1 VIIRL
6 KLLPAQDNIGMSRLT
21 LKYMNITGQMNSSTM
36 EEKKSN
42 SMLKMAQGLMMNTGI
57 SVMTQKT

>member
-1 VIIRL
+1 MNRLINWFSNIIER
-6 KLLPAQDNIGMSRLT
+6 MSFT
-21 LKYMNITGQMNSSTM
+21 TM